1 MILSQRIE
9 IKPNKEL
16 KAILED
22 YFNYSRY
29 IYNKGLATWN
39 TMYDKYK
46 ETNDKQD
53 LPHYYKVRDYLKANK
68 EDWEENYPKQILET
82 SSQNVNYAFNL
93 FFKKE
98 SKLPKYKSKKGYKK
112 SFRIYRKNE
121 WSIQIRTKKEIDN
134 NPQRNCQFYKF
145 VDPDNSNRKYLKLQ
159 GIKQYIKMK
168 ECLRFDG
175 IIKECTISYVN
186 FKYYASFRVEL
197 DDNYIDNTYEIN
209 YSDKKD
215 FIGIDL
221 GVKNIAIINDSNG
234 LFRKYKSLVKVL
246 KPYYMKVDYYNR
258 ILSRKVPNSKNYEK
272 TRAKLNHNY
281 LRIKNIRKDYL
292 DKITTFIA
300 LNYRNIVIE
309 SLKVKNLSKN
319 RRLSKVIWESC
330 FYTFRCMLEYKSKLY
345 KSNLIIAKN
354 NFPSTQLCSK
364 CGNRLTKH
372 NKITLKQRTYKCPKC
387 GFIIDRDFNSSINLK
402 LYGMNIVGMAN

>member
-1 MILSQRIE
+1 
-9 IKPNKEL
+9 
-16 KAILED
+16 
-22 YFNYSRY
+22 
-29 IYNKGLATWN
+29 
-39 TMYDKYK
+39 
-46 ETNDKQD
+46 
-53 LPHYYKVRDYLKANK
+53 
-68 EDWEENYPKQILET
+68 
-82 SSQNVNYAFNL
+82 
-93 FFKKE
+93 
-98 SKLPKYKSKKGYKK
+98 
-112 SFRIYRKNE
+112 
-121 WSIQIRTKKEIDN
+121 
-134 NPQRNCQFYKF
+134 
-145 VDPDNSNRKYLKLQ
+145 
-159 GIKQYIKMK
+159 
-168 ECLRFDG
+168 
-175 IIKECTISYVN
+175 
-186 FKYYASFRVEL
+186 
-197 DDNYIDNTYEIN
+197 
-209 YSDKKD
+209 
-215 FIGIDL
+215 
-221 GVKNIAIINDSNG
+221 
-234 LFRKYKSLVKVL
+234 
-246 KPYYMKVDYYNR
+246 MKVDYYNR